1 MERRYAERIVLMGPP
16 GSGKTTLGALLAA
29 ALGWSFVDT
38 DAQVEAAAGVTI
50 PELFAREGEARF
62 RELESQALREACA
75 GDRVVIATG
84 GGIGER
90 EENLRLMRARGWVVL
105 VECAPETALA
115 RMRGACADV
124 CGDEEDEIGARRPLL
139 AGGDPLAQLQGL
151 LERRAGWYACHDDHV
166 STEDATPEAVTARIL
181 AGLIGVGALP
191 PDGAAEQVR
200 EVRAT
205 PKGYPAVVAWGGLAT
220 LGTRLAE
227 LGFARRVFVV
237 ADATVW
243 GLYGPAVEAALLTA
257 GFGVEAHRVPPGEAS
272 KSREQLN
279 LIHDWLVERR
289 AERGEALVALGG
301 GVVGDLAGF
310 AAATYLR
317 GVPLVQA
324 PTSLLAQ
331 VDAAVGGKVAI
342 DHPRGKN
349 LIGAFYAPRLVLAD
363 PATLLTMP
371 PRQRTEGWAEVIK
384 HGVALDAEYFA
395 RLEREAEALLALR
408 PAPTTEVI
416 AGSVALK
423 AGIVEDDERER
434 EGGRRVL
441 LNYGHTIAHAIE
453 SVAGYGAWLHGEAV
467 AAGMTVAARVG
478 RRIGIT
484 SDEVVTRQDQLLARF
499 GLPVRLNG
507 LSAGELMRAA
517 RWDKKVRG
525 GRVRWVLPTA
535 LGSAAIYDQVP
546 DTDVRAA
553 LLEAGAVDDEPPPPL

>member
-1 MERRYAERIVLMGPP
+1 MERRYAERIVLIGPP

-38 DAQVEAAAGVTI
+38 DAQVAAVAGATL

-62 RELESQALREACA
+62 RELESAALREACA
-75 GDRVVIATG
+75 GERVVIATG

-90 EENLRLMRARGWVVL
+90 EENLRLMRAGGWVVL

-115 RMRGACADV
+115 RMRGACDD
-124 CGDEEDEIGARRPLL
+124 DEAEAIGARRPLL
-139 AGGDPLAQLQGL
+139 AGGDPLTQLQEL
-151 LERRAGWYACHDDHV
+151 IERRAGWYACHDDHV
-166 STEDATPEAVTARIL
+166 STEDATPEEATVRIL

-191 PDGAAEQVR
+191 PDGAMEYIR

-205 PKGYPAVVAWGGLAT
+205 PRSYVAVVAWGGLAT
-220 LGTRLAE
+220 LGARLAE
-227 LGFARRVFVV
+227 MGFARRVFVV

-243 GLYGPAVEAALLTA
+243 GLYGPAVEAALLAA
-257 GFGVEAHRVPPGEAS
+257 GFGVEAHCVPPGEAS

-317 GVPLVQA
+317 GVPLIQA

-384 HGVALDAEYFA
+384 HGVALDVDYFA

-484 SDEVVTRQDQLLARF
+484 ADEVVMRQDRLLARF

-517 RWDKKVRG
+517 LWDKKVRG

-546 DTDVRAA
+546 DSDVRAA
-553 LLEAGAVDDEPPPPL
+553 LLEAGAVDDEPPPSL